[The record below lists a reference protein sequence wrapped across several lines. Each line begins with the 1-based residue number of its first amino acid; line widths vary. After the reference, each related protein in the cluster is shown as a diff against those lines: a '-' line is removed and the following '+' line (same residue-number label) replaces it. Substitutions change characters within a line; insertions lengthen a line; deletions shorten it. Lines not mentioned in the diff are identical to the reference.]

1 MLGAG
6 LLAKNAVEAGLSVA
20 PYIKT
25 SLSPGSGVVTY
36 YLESSGVIPYLT
48 KLGKIWSYES
58 YDMSNLGYDI
68 VGYGCMTCIGNS
80 GPIPEEVSGAI
91 EKGELVACGVLSG
104 NRNFEGRIHPH
115 TRG

>member
-6 LLAKNAVEAGLSVA
+6 LLAKKAVEAGLSVA

-36 YLESSGVIPYLT
+36 YLKESGVTPYLNL
-48 KLGKIWSYES
+48 LGF
-58 YDMSNLGYDI
+58 DN

-80 GPIPEEVSGAI
+80 GPLDDNIVNSI
-91 EKGELVACGVLSG
+91 EKVILIVASNL
-104 NRNFEGRIHPH
+104 I
-115 TRG
+115 